1 MGRKNRER
9 REKKGGGPGRVGE
22 IAEIGGE
29 SKRGRGGEK
38 GKYRS
43 STLCWNLKPR
53 IKCCVAKSLFG
64 GEVCS
69 RPTRILCKGT
79 QTAKGIHLFH
89 VQFVCCHICV
99 SNLTCL
105 TVTVSNHL
113 YC

>member
-79 QTAKGIHLFH
+79 DCRRHPPIPCS
-89 VQFVCCHICV
+89 VCLLPHMCQ
-99 SNLTCL
+99 
-105 TVTVSNHL
+105 
-113 YC
+113 